1 MKHTNHTF
9 LLIACLVLSACGWD
23 DGHDFEYGVWS
34 DDGAAIA
41 AVRHTFEYKNTVTH
55 QKRRNYNV
63 QVFVNDDAQ
72 SGTVSALSPALEGR
86 VKALYYM
93 RDAGYVI
100 LGRQGEA
107 TELSS
112 GSDEALV
119 AYDRIDM
126 NGTVTSIASGVFT
139 TMLSCD
145 GGQSSTSTNS
155 NLRVIPS
162 PDGSVLAKFTSNTT
176 CTSQVESVTFLDAAT
191 LEVFEGPIAIPSA
204 PPNMGF
210 PSFMWSPREAAW
222 TENNTFIIGS
232 WGNGAPVDSM
242 YATVITLDGDVQSD
256 VLMSNNCFWPA
267 TTSSD
272 SGPSGTYINLDDN
285 GGYALEPP
293 MAEQSW
299 LTFGCN

>member
-1 MKHTNHTF
+1 MKCTAS
-9 LLIACLVLSACGWD
+9 IGVLTTCMILTACGWD

-34 DDGAAIA
+34 EDGQAIA
-41 AVRHTFEYKNTVTH
+41 AVRHTFEYKDTVTH
-55 QKRRNYNV
+55 QKRRNFNV
-63 QVFVNDDAQ
+63 QVYANANAQ
-72 SGTVSALSPALEGR
+72 TGTLNAVSPVLEGR

-93 RDAGYVI
+93 RSAGYMI
-100 LGRQGEA
+100 LGRQGESQ
-107 TELSS
+107 ELPS
-112 GSDEALV
+112 GSEQALV
-119 AYDRIDM
+119 AYDRIDLD
-126 NGTVTSIASGVFT
+126 GTVTPIESGT
-139 TMLSCD
+139 YITMLSCD

-191 LEVFEGPIAIPSA
+191 LEVFEGPIAIPN
-204 PPNMGF
+204 PPSNMGG

-222 TENNTFIIGS
+222 TEDNTFIIAS

-242 YATVITLDGDVQSD
+242 YATVITLDGNVQSD
-256 VLMSNNCFWPA
+256 VLMSNNCFWPS

-272 SGPSGTYINLDDN
+272 SGPSGTYINLEDS
-285 GGYALEPP
+285 GQYTLEAP
-293 MAEQSW
+293 MPGDTI